1 MQDWSVPKTRPLGV
15 LMVELDPP
23 QSLGQTPQGNRK
35 IVPVRGG
42 SVEGRIEGRVLPF
55 GGDWALTRN
64 DGVLELDVRL
74 TLEMRDGALVHMTY
88 AGMRHGSDKDI
99 AALARGEPVPP
110 ERLYF
115 RVLPRFETSSP
126 EWLWLN
132 RIFCLGMGERLNA
145 GPRYHLHELL

>member
-1 MQDWSVPKTRPLGV
+1 MQDWTVPKTRPLGV
-15 LMVELDPP
+15 LTVELDAP
-23 QSLGQTPQGNRK
+23 QSLGPTPRGNRK

-42 SVEGRIEGRVLPF
+42 AVEGRIEGRVLPF

-74 TLEMRDGALVHMTY
+74 TLEMRDGALVYMTY
-88 AGMRHGSDKDI
+88 AGMRHGSDEDV

-132 RIFCLGMGERLNA
+132 RILCLGMGERLDA